1 MGIGRAG
8 LLRDGSHAERRD
20 KPLCLI
26 IYSSGSIGFLAH
38 LGGDV
43 QGPSVRALCICAFV
57 AVGLSGFLLPLINQ
71 STMYT
76 YDSLLV
82 CCPLNKFRNNLNVSL
97 RFCKFCS
104 PFCLVSKDGLILSYV
119 SVSGNSLRNSSNT
132 QLTQVEL

>member
-43 QGPSVRALCICAFV
+43 QGPL
-57 AVGLSGFLLPLINQ
+57 G
-71 STMYT
+71 
-76 YDSLLV
+76 
-82 CCPLNKFRNNLNVSL
+82 
-97 RFCKFCS
+97 
-104 PFCLVSKDGLILSYV
+104 
-119 SVSGNSLRNSSNT
+119 
-132 QLTQVEL
+132 